1 MLKDIEPFD
10 KLVDNAANLIYKTL
24 EDVEHDRATKAGL
37 VAALNKLDALMFLI
51 SRTPEEM
58 KVVNAA
64 RKEANSGLH

>member
-10 KLVDNAANLIYKTL
+10 KLVDSAANLIYKTL
-24 EDVEHDRATKAGL
+24 ENVEHDRVTKAEL
-37 VAALNKLDALMFLI
+37 VAALNKLNTLMFLI

-58 KVVNAA
+58 KIVNAA